1 MAHQS
6 VSIAMSFGETLLW
19 FFIGILISV
28 AFPIAVKTLRKKAG
42 LEARPK
48 EPPPTLTQRILNAW
62 HQYGGNK
69 YLALLI
75 AAVVVAVVL
84 VFLLG
89 LQFYTP
95 RDAALAGIG
104 WESLVNKLY
113 SGQ

>member
-1 MAHQS
+1 MTHQS
-6 VSIAMSFGETLLW
+6 VSIAMSFGETLFW
-19 FFIGILISV
+19 FFVGILISV
-28 AFPIAVKTLRKKAG
+28 AFPIAVKTLRKKG

-48 EPPPTLTQRILNAW
+48 EPPPTLTQRILDAW
-62 HQYGGNK
+62 HRYGGNK